1 MIIESK
7 YRTTP
12 IFGIIGKEAKK
23 FVHSELFKGE
33 LWKYAVLK
41 SIKIWWGTPM
51 RNGTLGKEKTL
62 IRIQCKYKNI
72 MTGEIKDSSPH
83 NSGSLSNDADCQEII
98 LEQGDYF
105 NQFHI
110 GFDTYISYIKFTTKD
125 KKVIEFGN
133 PDKDVKTIKLN
144 NEKEPNMIQCFTGY
158 YYDNK
163 VTALGCKYIRKKD
176 YIFIHLMDIFRIRHV
191 FKTNEEEKKK
201 WVNLINSNPKN
212 YDIHT
217 KTIVKLCSL
226 PDTQFYTII
235 KYFA

>member
-1 MIIESK
+1 MFIESK
-7 YRTTP
+7 YRQTP
-12 IFGIIGKEAKK
+12 VFGIVPKEGKK
-23 FVHSELFKGE
+23 FVHKELFKEE

-41 SIKIWWGTPM
+41 SIKVWWGTPI

-62 IRIQCKYKNI
+62 LRIHCRYQNI
-72 MTGEIKDSSPH
+72 MTGEIKDSSQH
-83 NSGSLSNDADCQEII
+83 NSSSLSNDADCKEIV

-105 NQFHI
+105 NHFYI
-110 GFDTYISYIKFTTKD
+110 GFDNFISYIKFTTKD
-125 KKVIEFGN
+125 KKVIEFGQAN
-133 PDKDVKTIKLN
+133 KDVKTVKLN
-144 NEKEPNMIQCFTGY
+144 NEKEPNMLQCFIGY

-163 VTALGCKYIRKKD
+163 ITALGCNYIRKKD
-176 YIFIHLMDIFRIRHV
+176 YIFLHLMDIFRIRHI

-201 WVNLINSNPKN
+201 WVNSITSVPNQ
-212 YDIHT
+212 YDIYI